1 MGNKNSVNKIYPLIF
16 KKEILIEDQECS
28 ICLKKFNNDN
38 VTLPCKHNFHENCIT
53 MWLNSKNNCPLCRS
67 NVIFIKK

>member
-16 KKEILIEDQECS
+16 KKEILSEEEECS
-28 ICLKKFNNDN
+28 ICLKTFKNNN
-38 VTLPCKHNFHENCIT
+38 VTLPCKHSFHENCIT